1 MEEFGKLEERVVLVG
16 VQTDDHDN
24 VEESLDEL
32 KELASTAGAVTV
44 GRIIQNRESVHP
56 GTYIGKGKI
65 EEVRALVYAMDA
77 TGIICDDELSPAQL
91 NNLERELDCKVMD
104 RTLLI
109 LDIFAARAITSEG
122 KIQVE
127 LAQLRYRSAR
137 LVGLRESLSRLGGGI
152 GTRGPGEKKLE
163 TDRRL
168 IRTRISALKQELSQV
183 EKHRELIRSSRARG
197 NMKTAAIVG
206 YTNAGK
212 STLLN
217 TLTGSEVLSEDKL
230 FATLDPTTRLLN
242 LKDGQQ
248 ILLTDTVGFIHKL
261 PHHLVEAFK
270 STLEEAKYADYI
282 IHVVDSSNPQ
292 AEMQM
297 HVVYETL
304 KELGAMGKKII
315 TLFNKQDAPGAC
327 VLRDFKSDYTLKV
340 SAKTGEGLADL
351 NDLLEKLLAE
361 EQIYVERL
369 FPYQEAG
376 KIQLENPTIEGFA
389 KVFEDVKYVKE
400 SEDNEL
406 VRLNFV
412 RNGNDNKII
421 VLYPDGI
428 NSLSQ
433 YNGLINKIQE
443 EFGSYTIIGVNLCE
457 NQVFFETAPEC
468 LIPDIGK
475 VIAQKLMQAYSKC
488 EIVLIGYCIGGLM
501 AIETGRFLL
510 EQGKNVNGIV
520 TIDTRTCSRCIDN
533 DLIMEM
539 IFKIILNGGEQDKL
553 MDQQISDAVR
563 AVLTDKKSAITN
575 EELCNCGEQ
584 FSEVNKYFTELCT
597 LSPKQRFDSLLDYQ
611 KIELDEERNRILNL
625 YRMFRHNYRGVM
637 NYAQDFYI
645 GDVLALQCNDNTGF
659 FLPAEMIFDS
669 DFLQQTVLG
678 NLSYEAIPG
687 NHLTCLDNNN
697 IPLIYGY
704 IRKYLS

>member
-137 LVGLRESLSRLGGGI
+137 LVGLR
-152 GTRGPGEKKLE
+152 
-163 TDRRL
+163 
-168 IRTRISALKQELSQV
+168 TRISALKQELSQV

-304 KELGAMGKKII
+304 KELGVMGKKII

-376 KIQLENPTIEGFA
+376 KIQLIREYGQLISEEYTEEGIA
-389 KVFEDVKYVKE
+389 VKARVPKE
-400 SEDNEL
+400 
-406 VRLNFV
+406 
-412 RNGNDNKII
+412 I
-421 VLYPDGI
+421 
-428 NSLSQ
+428 
-433 YNGLINKIQE
+433 
-443 EFGSYTIIGVNLCE
+443 
-457 NQVFFETAPEC
+457 
-468 LIPDIGK
+468 
-475 VIAQKLMQAYSKC
+475 
-488 EIVLIGYCIGGLM
+488 
-501 AIETGRFLL
+501 
-510 EQGKNVNGIV
+510 
-520 TIDTRTCSRCIDN
+520 
-533 DLIMEM
+533 
-539 IFKIILNGGEQDKL
+539 
-553 MDQQISDAVR
+553 
-563 AVLTDKKSAITN
+563 
-575 EELCNCGEQ
+575 
-584 FSEVNKYFTELCT
+584 
-597 LSPKQRFDSLLDYQ
+597 
-611 KIELDEERNRILNL
+611 
-625 YRMFRHNYRGVM
+625 
-637 NYAQDFYI
+637 YAR
-645 GDVLALQCNDNTGF
+645 V
-659 FLPAEMIFDS
+659 
-669 DFLQQTVLG
+669 V
-678 NLSYEAIPG
+678 
-687 NHLTCLDNNN
+687 
-697 IPLIYGY
+697 
-704 IRKYLS
+704 

>member
-1 MEEFGKLEERVVLVG
+1 MEEFGKLEERVILVG
-16 VQTDDHDN
+16 VQTGDNDN

-32 KELASTAGAVTV
+32 EELASTAGAVTV
-44 GRIIQNRESVHP
+44 GKIIQNREAVHP

-65 EEVRALVYAMDA
+65 EEVRAMVYAMGA

-127 LAQLRYRSAR
+127 LAQLRYRAAR

-168 IRTRISALKQELSQV
+168 IRTRISALKQELAQV

-217 TLTGSEVLSEDKL
+217 KLTGSDVLSEDKL

-297 HVVYETL
+297 YVVYETL
-304 KELGAMGKKII
+304 RELGVMGKKII
-315 TLFNKQDAPGAC
+315 TLFNKQDAPGAA
-327 VLRDFKSDYTLKV
+327 VLRDFKSDYTLKI
-340 SAKTGEGLADL
+340 SARTGEGLDDL

-376 KIQLENPTIEGFA
+376 KIQLIREYGQLLSEEYTETGIAVKARVPKEIYA
-389 KVFEDVKYVKE
+389 KVV
-400 SEDNEL
+400 
-406 VRLNFV
+406 
-412 RNGNDNKII
+412 
-421 VLYPDGI
+421 
-428 NSLSQ
+428 
-433 YNGLINKIQE
+433 
-443 EFGSYTIIGVNLCE
+443 
-457 NQVFFETAPEC
+457 
-468 LIPDIGK
+468 
-475 VIAQKLMQAYSKC
+475 
-488 EIVLIGYCIGGLM
+488 
-501 AIETGRFLL
+501 
-510 EQGKNVNGIV
+510 
-520 TIDTRTCSRCIDN
+520 
-533 DLIMEM
+533 
-539 IFKIILNGGEQDKL
+539 
-553 MDQQISDAVR
+553 
-563 AVLTDKKSAITN
+563 
-575 EELCNCGEQ
+575 
-584 FSEVNKYFTELCT
+584 
-597 LSPKQRFDSLLDYQ
+597 
-611 KIELDEERNRILNL
+611 
-625 YRMFRHNYRGVM
+625 
-637 NYAQDFYI
+637 
-645 GDVLALQCNDNTGF
+645 
-659 FLPAEMIFDS
+659 
-669 DFLQQTVLG
+669 
-678 NLSYEAIPG
+678 
-687 NHLTCLDNNN
+687 
-697 IPLIYGY
+697 
-704 IRKYLS
+704 